1 MKTLALFAALMVG
14 VALNAAK
21 DLAAEAQ
28 NGGTRWSTLSP
39 DKKKEHEEQAKK
51 LSWAEFTRHW
61 TNINGSWYTESRF
74 SGKPKTI
81 QMTNV
86 TTVVEIAD
94 GLEDEWMKQGIRWA
108 GNVVYRCS
116 ARREFTT
123 EKGWGRWIP
132 SPQVSYSHQIVNSN
146 GTWIV
151 RGDFDEY
158 FSIPKRK

>member
-1 MKTLALFAALMVG
+1 MKSLLILIVFVFS
-14 VALNAAK
+14 VS
-21 DLAAEAQ
+21 
-28 NGGTRWSTLSP
+28 GGACADVKSGGARWSTLP
-39 DKKKEHEEQAKK
+39 QEKKKEYEDQAKK

-61 TNINGSWYTESRF
+61 TNVSGSWYTESRY
-74 SGKPKTI
+74 SGKLKTI

-86 TTVVEIAD
+86 TPVVEVAD

-108 GNVVYRCS
+108 GSVIYRS
-116 ARREFTT
+116 TATREFTA

-132 SPQVSYSHQIVNSN
+132 NPQVSYSHAVLNSN